1 MIKTITLVAC
11 LACSPLHANEL
22 KCLAES
28 VYHEARGEPVQ
39 GQLAVAHVV
48 LNRVND
54 PRFPDTVCA
63 VINQR
68 GQFHWTASKRRIAEP
83 QAWKR
88 SKELAA
94 RAVSL
99 YQQGQDRSQGALFF
113 QRSRKLA
120 RYHSEHVARIGK
132 HSFFQ

>member
-11 LACSPLHANEL
+11 LACSPLHASDVR
-22 KCLAES
+22 CLAES
-28 VYHEARGEPVQ
+28 IYHEARGEPVH

-63 VINQR
+63 VIHQR
-68 GQFHWTASKRRIAEP
+68 GQFHGITQKPRIKEQEAWQRAKQLAE
-83 QAWKR
+83 QAV
-88 SKELAA
+88 ELYA
-94 RAVSL
+94 
-99 YQQGQDRSQGALFF
+99 QGQDRSQGAVFF